1 MLACPICR
9 RPAALRAENT
19 AFPFCSI
26 RCKQIDLGAWLDEKY
41 RVPTAESPDDDSSS
55 LTEASDEEKP

>member
-9 RPAALRAENT
+9 RPAGSRAENT
-19 AFPFCSI
+19 AFPFCSA

-41 RVPTAESPDDDSSS
+41 RVPTSEPPDEDSSPP
-55 LTEASDEEKP
+55 TEGSNEEKE